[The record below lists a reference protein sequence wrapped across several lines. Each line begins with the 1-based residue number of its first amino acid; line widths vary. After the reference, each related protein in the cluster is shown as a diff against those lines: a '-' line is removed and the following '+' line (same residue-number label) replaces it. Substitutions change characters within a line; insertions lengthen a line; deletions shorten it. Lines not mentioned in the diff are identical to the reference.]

1 MVEGQIATNLMLNR
15 LLSKVEII
23 ETYLKNKNTNV
34 KNIEIDIQF
43 LSNFPIRNAENF
55 VLIEDC
61 IENEFEF
68 ALKLVAI
75 IYLDF
80 YLVILKIKLKF
91 IFKESYI
98 KNIGGNGAEN
108 HIKRIMSK
116 LFTDE
121 FSVKMS
127 WTGRGWV
134 KDMTKLKDTNIIQIV
149 KSND

>member
-1 MVEGQIATNLMLNR
+1 MLNR

-43 LSNFPIRNAENF
+43 LSNFPIKNTENF

-61 IENEFEF
+61 IKNEFKF
-68 ALKLVAI
+68 VLKLVAI

-80 YLVILKIKLKF
+80 YLIILKIKLKF

-127 WTGRGWV
+127 WTDRG
-134 KDMTKLKDTNIIQIV
+134 
-149 KSND
+149 